1 MSFVNN
7 SRMSVYSTAS
17 ASAPRPG
24 NPPSQTS
31 TTTLLNTLNSA
42 YKHGQAYNLEASTS
56 LVVNTWVNSKT
67 IVNERMGGTV
77 DLELGRKAWEHARR
91 RAEDGCIVL
100 AYVASPGFFHVHY
113 VVTD

>member
-1 MSFVNN
+1 
-7 SRMSVYSTAS
+7 MSVYSTAS

-24 NPPSQTS
+24 PPSQIS

-42 YKHGQAYNLEASTS
+42 YKNGRSYQLEASTS
-56 LVVNTWVNSKT
+56 LVVNTWVNSKS
-67 IVNERMGGTV
+67 IVNDRIGGTV

-100 AYVASPGFFHVHY
+100 AYVAHVSIPISAI
-113 VVTD
+113 TPAD